1 MIEANN
7 ENIDVNE
14 LMQRVREEV
23 AKRKS
28 SFPVQRDVTNSIKF
42 SEETSNSFSRIQA
55 LLNNSELHSQVSSEL
70 PQKLNR
76 FPFNIAIIKKVILKL
91 YWLLFKKQ
99 RVVNLSLIQAL
110 RETLQLNQQ
119 SLREVD
125 DRYGSSGFEGI
136 NV

>member
-28 SFPVQRDVTNSIKF
+28 SFPVQQDVTNSIKF

-55 LLNNSELHSQVSSEL
+55 LLNNSELHSQVSS
-70 PQKLNR
+70 
-76 FPFNIAIIKKVILKL
+76 A
-91 YWLLFKKQ
+91 Y
-99 RVVNLSLIQAL
+99 AL
-110 RETLQLNQQ
+110 CR
-119 SLREVD
+119 
-125 DRYGSSGFEGI
+125 
-136 NV
+136 